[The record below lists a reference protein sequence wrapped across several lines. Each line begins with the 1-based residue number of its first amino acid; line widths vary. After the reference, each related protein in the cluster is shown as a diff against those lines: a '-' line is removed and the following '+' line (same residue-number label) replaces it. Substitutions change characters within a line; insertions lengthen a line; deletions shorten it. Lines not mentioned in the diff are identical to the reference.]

1 MSDPLHSRR
10 RFLLGTASL
19 IGGIA
24 AVAAAKPSRAAMQS
38 VEINPGSELGTAIAN
53 RCGPSDEHADM
64 SARLRAELS
73 ANPSLQSASA
83 KCPICGCP
91 VIVSR

>member
-1 MSDPLHSRR
+1 MSDLLRSRR

-19 IGGIA
+19 IGG
-24 AVAAAKPSRAAMQS
+24 VAATAASSSSRAAMQS
-38 VEINPGSELGTAIAN
+38 VDVAPSSELGVAIAN
-53 RCGPSDEHADM
+53 RCGPQTEHADLT
-64 SARLRAELS
+64 AQLRAELS

>member
-1 MSDPLHSRR
+1 MSDLLRSRR

-19 IGGIA
+19 IGG
-24 AVAAAKPSRAAMQS
+24 VAATAASSRAAMQS
-38 VEINPGSELGTAIAN
+38 VDVAPSSELGVAIAN
-53 RCGPSDEHADM
+53 RCGPQTEHADLT
-64 SARLRAELS
+64 AQLRAELS